1 MFSGSYDAES
11 SGCASDYHDRD
22 SYYSSG
28 PSGAPLLSLQ
38 IGPILVLIP
47 LLVSLF
53 KNALNT
59 NVIDSQINVHV
70 SHFQGV

>member
-1 MFSGSYDAES
+1 MFRGSYGAASSGS
-11 SGCASDYHDRD
+11 ASDWHNRD

-28 PSGAPLLSLQ
+28 SSGAPLLSRQ

-70 SHFQGV
+70 SHFQGE